1 MDRAFK
7 AHTRGTREKGDNVHG
22 CLLGG
27 LAVRIFMAARGDRVD
42 SVWACHAVTV
52 FRPERLQTGNGAGSE
67 DLKH

>member
-7 AHTRGTREKGDNVHG
+7 AYTCGAREQGDNVHG
-22 CLLGG
+22 YLLGS
-27 LAVRIFMAARGDRVD
+27 LAVRIFMGARGDRVD

-52 FRPERLQTGNGAGSE
+52 FRPERLQTENGAGSE